1 MGKMQSCERNRT
13 DYWDMV
19 QSGWVREAKGR
30 SDQLALRQSFKNIQG
45 KFEIMHAVSRIISS
59 AGGT

>member
-1 MGKMQSCERNRT
+1 
-13 DYWDMV
+13 MV

-30 SDQLALRQSFKNIQG
+30 SDQLALRQPFKNIQG